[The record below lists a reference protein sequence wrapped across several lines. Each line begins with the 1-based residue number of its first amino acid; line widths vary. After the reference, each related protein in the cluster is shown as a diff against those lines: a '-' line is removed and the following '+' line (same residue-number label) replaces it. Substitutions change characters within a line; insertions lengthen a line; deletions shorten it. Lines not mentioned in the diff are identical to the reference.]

1 MSKLPECTGFFLD
14 RVRQR
19 SVLAG
24 HSFLACQASVRIVR
38 TSASTLT
45 MNNQQRLKKKIETQI
60 KRIKKAKHDRPN
72 LLSQTVYI
80 GTLGLVMV
88 LPIVGGAYLGHWLDG
103 MVEGY
108 STRWT
113 LSLLFTG
120 LVIGI
125 FNVYFLIKDK

>member
-1 MSKLPECTGFFLD
+1 
-14 RVRQR
+14 
-19 SVLAG
+19 
-24 HSFLACQASVRIVR
+24 
-38 TSASTLT
+38 
-45 MNNQQRLKKKIETQI
+45 MNNQQRLKEKIERQL
-60 KRIKKAKHDRPN
+60 KRIQKAEQDRPN

-88 LPIVGGAYLGHWLDG
+88 LPIIGGVYLGRWLDG
-103 MVEGY
+103 MVQGY

-125 FNVYFLIKDK
+125 FNVYFLIKEK

>member
-1 MSKLPECTGFFLD
+1 
-14 RVRQR
+14 
-19 SVLAG
+19 
-24 HSFLACQASVRIVR
+24 
-38 TSASTLT
+38 
-45 MNNQQRLKKKIETQI
+45 
-60 KRIKKAKHDRPN
+60 
-72 LLSQTVYI
+72 
-80 GTLGLVMV
+80 LGLVMV
-88 LPIVGGAYLGHWLDG
+88 LPMIGGVYLGHWLDG

>member
-1 MSKLPECTGFFLD
+1 
-14 RVRQR
+14 
-19 SVLAG
+19 
-24 HSFLACQASVRIVR
+24 
-38 TSASTLT
+38 
-45 MNNQQRLKKKIETQI
+45 MNNQQHLKKKIESQV
-60 KRIKKAKHDRPN
+60 KRIKKAEQERPT

-88 LPIVGGAYLGHWLDG
+88 LPMIGGVYLGHWLDG